1 MDGEGIPK
9 ITFLPKM
16 SVKKASGQEG
26 YLADILRDMGFRKYP
41 EGRNAVTEGLEVL
54 GRSYKSC
61 PSQVTANQA

>member
-1 MDGEGIPK
+1 
-9 ITFLPKM
+9 M
-16 SVKKASGQEG
+16 SEEKASGQEG

-61 PSQVTANQA
+61 PSQVIANQA